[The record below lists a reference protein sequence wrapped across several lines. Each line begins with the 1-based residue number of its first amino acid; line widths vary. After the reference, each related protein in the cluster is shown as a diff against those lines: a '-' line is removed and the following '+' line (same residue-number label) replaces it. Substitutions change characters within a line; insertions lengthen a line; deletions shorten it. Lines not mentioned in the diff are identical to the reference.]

1 MILLEKTGLCPVF
14 SVCGVALLTIS
25 VVIPIKPGLRPQAAG
40 RIAALGWP
48 SGQYELLIAEGT
60 NPSCQRNQAVQQATG
75 DIVYFLDDDA
85 LVVPDAL
92 QRLARHFVDPQVVVV
107 GGPSLT
113 PSTDTSLQR
122 AIGAALTSPLGAG
135 GVRNRYRAVGTVR
148 RTTERELILCNL
160 AIRREA
166 FLANNGLDER
176 LYPNEEN
183 ELLDRLQ
190 KGGGLL
196 LHDPELAVERS
207 QRASLAAF
215 VRQMFRYGRGRS
227 EQTRIAGLHGLM
239 PFVPL
244 LFLVYLLAVPFL
256 RLPLLWL
263 PLAGYLLA
271 VGLCTLRAAVKERMT
286 SYLLLLPFLFPMMHI
301 SNGLGLLAGFLLP
314 LKPQTCYNRPP
325 VLIRHLKP

>member
-1 MILLEKTGLCPVF
+1 M
-14 SVCGVALLTIS
+14 LTIS
-25 VVIPIKPGLRPQAAG
+25 VVIPIKPGLVPQAAG

-48 SGQYELLIAEGT
+48 SGQYELLVAEGT
-60 NPSCQRNQAVQQATG
+60 SPSCQRNQAVQQAAG
-75 DIVYFLDDDA
+75 EIIYFLDDDA
-85 LVVPDAL
+85 MVVPDAL
-92 QRLARHFVDPQVVVV
+92 QRLARHFADPQVVVV

-113 PSTDTSLQR
+113 PSTDTLLQR
-122 AIGAALTSPLGAG
+122 AIAAALASPLGAG

-183 ELLDRLQ
+183 ELLDRLY
-190 KGGGLL
+190 KAGGIL
-196 LHDPELAVERS
+196 LHDPGLAVERS
-207 QRASLAAF
+207 QRTSLAAF

-227 EQTRIAGLHGLM
+227 EQTRIAGLNGLM

-244 LFLVYLLAVPFL
+244 FFLVYLLAVPFL
-256 RLPLLWL
+256 QSPLLRL

-271 VGLCTLRAAVKERMT
+271 IGLCTLRAAVKERAA
-286 SYLLLLPFLFPMMHI
+286 SYLLLLPLLFPILHI

-325 VLIRHLKP
+325 VTIRHLTP